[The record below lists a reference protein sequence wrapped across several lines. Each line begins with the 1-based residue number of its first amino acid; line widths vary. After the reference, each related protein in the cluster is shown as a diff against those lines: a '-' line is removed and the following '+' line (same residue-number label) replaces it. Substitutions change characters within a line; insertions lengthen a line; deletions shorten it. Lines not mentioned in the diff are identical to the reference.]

1 MKHLVSIFVAIA
13 SLTPLNLCA
22 QGRAGLLTAG
32 RLIEPVSIRSF
43 GAKGDGVA
51 DDTAAIQSALD
62 TACGD
67 SFAKSGATGAG
78 VSPIV
83 ITTHQPHTFLN
94 HSLLMVAGVAGN
106 TNANGNWSATV
117 LSPTT
122 VALYSATGQA
132 STGNGAYVSG
142 GTVAAPVTPHLYFPS
157 GTYNISSPIVTGCSM
172 FLSGDG
178 PTRSVIFQ
186 THQYTSIHGIVAN
199 HSLRLEDIAVNTTPL
214 TVNYGMV
221 GVFGG
226 TSVEAAPMLGDEFTF
241 VRFNSTGFN
250 FGLDINGTSET
261 DVLASITVDQSNI
274 AIGTEANAVSQP
286 INAANALFLTVTNS
300 TLTGDSV
307 PGGTV
312 NNDHG
317 IYTLA
322 VRGALIENNLI
333 QNNGNSA
340 IKVLQGGFHSP
351 SCPTIQNY
359 TSWTIRNNQIVGS
372 DLAIAAYSFCALVMP
387 AIVISGNQISNIQDD
402 YPGDYAAVYI
412 QSNCQSNMLSVVST
426 GNTFTNLGLGGI
438 VLDSQVQADTTCAQP
453 AAQGTISN
461 FTSSGDSFVNWSMAS
476 PGTFPAINSTGQNL
490 IHASVSQL
498 NANSAAGGNVALNL
512 SAFAS
517 VSIGGQ

>member
-1 MKHLVSIFVAIA
+1 MKYFLSIILAIA
-13 SLTPLNLCA
+13 SLQA
-22 QGRAGLLTAG
+22 QAGSGNRPTG
-32 RLIEPVSIRSF
+32 SRDIERVSIKSF

-67 SFAKSGATGAG
+67 SFTIAGTTGAG

-83 ITTHQPHTFLN
+83 VTTTQPHTFLN
-94 HSLLMVAGVAGN
+94 RSRLIVSGVAGN
-106 TNANGNWSATV
+106 TNANGHWSATV

-122 VALYSATGQA
+122 VALYSLTGDA
-132 STGNGAYVSG
+132 SLGNGTYRSG
-142 GTVAAPVTPHLYFPS
+142 GRVAAPVASHIYFPS
-157 GTYNISSPIVTGCSM
+157 GTYNISSPLVTGCSM

-178 PTRSVIFQ
+178 PTRSIIFQ

-226 TSVEAAPMLGDEFTF
+226 TSIEAAPMLGDEFTF
-241 VRFNSTGFN
+241 VRFNSAGFN

-286 INAANALFLTVTNS
+286 INAANALFLTVKNS
-300 TLTGDSV
+300 TLTGNSI

-322 VRGALIENNLI
+322 VRGALIESNLI

-340 IKVLQGGFHSP
+340 IKLLQGGFHSP

-359 TSWTIRNNQIVGS
+359 TSWTIENNQITGS
-372 DLAIAAYSFCALVMP
+372 GMAIAAYSFCALVMP
-387 AIVISGNQISNIQDD
+387 SIVISGNRISNVQDN
-402 YPGDYAAVYI
+402 YLGDYAAVYI
-412 QSNCQSNMLSVVST
+412 QSNCQSNMLNVMST
-426 GNTFTNLGLGGI
+426 GNTFTNLGLGGM
-438 VLDSQVQADTTCAQP
+438 VLDSQVQGDTTCAQP
-453 AAQGTISN
+453 AAEGTISN
-461 FTSSGDSFVNWSMAS
+461 FASTGDTFINWSMAS

-490 IHASVSQL
+490 IHASVSQM
-498 NANSAAGGNVALNL
+498 SADGESALNL

-517 VSIGGQ
+517 ASIGGQ